1 MMPHPL
7 PEATRPD
14 LSGTRSEPMALT
26 QTLESMCRLAGALFN
41 VPWVLVFLRQ
51 EFGPS
56 LASDGAEAAW
66 ADGIPPEM
74 QTILLRAQD
83 QVVIE
88 DISADPAFPAGRA
101 PVGFVLA
108 APLLSA
114 QDGQMGTFCLMG
126 PAPRHFPESE
136 RAHLLD
142 MIRIIEAHL
151 CVDINLR
158 RKSGQGELYRLLAEN
173 TTDTIVR
180 GSLDGTR
187 LYISPSV
194 RNLLGY
200 EPEELIGRKAIE
212 IVHPDDAETFAG
224 VMADLRACRVE
235 LAVSEQRQ
243 RHRNGGWV
251 WLEAFIKLT
260 RDENGVPDGYVASV
274 RNVSRRKQE
283 ESRLS
288 HIATHDALTGLPN
301 RILMHERLEAQAARA
316 LHLGTGFALFCLDLD
331 HFKPVNDV
339 LGHEAGDHVLR
350 TISARFRAV
359 IRAEDTIARVGG
371 DEFVVIQSCAG
382 DTRVSAERLAE
393 RLVRAASAPLDHLG
407 VPIQVGVS
415 IGIAVAP
422 ATGFD
427 LDVLLREADKAL
439 YEAKQAGKGQYRFY
453 E

>member
-1 MMPHPL
+1 MMPHAL
-7 PEATRPD
+7 PEATCSD
-14 LSGTRSEPMALT
+14 VSGTRRDPPVLA
-26 QTLESMCRLAGALFN
+26 QTLESMCRVASALFSL
-41 VPWVLVFLRQ
+41 PWALVFLRQ

-56 LASDGAEAAW
+56 LATDGAEAAW
-66 ADGIPPEM
+66 ADDVPPDM
-74 QTILLRAQD
+74 QTILLRTPD
-83 QVVIE
+83 QLVIE
-88 DISADPAFPAGRA
+88 NTATDPRFSAGNT

-126 PAPRHFPESE
+126 PAARQFSE
-136 RAHLLD
+136 ADRAHLRD
-142 MIRIIEAHL
+142 MICIIESHL
-151 CVDINLR
+151 CIDMNLR

-194 RNLLGY
+194 RTLLGY
-200 EPEELIGRKAIE
+200 EPEEMIGRKASE

-243 RHRNGGWV
+243 RHKNGSWV

-316 LHLGTGFALFCLDLD
+316 QHLGTGFAIFCLDLD
-331 HFKPVNDV
+331 RFKPVNDV
-339 LGHEAGDHVLR
+339 LGHNAGDHVLR

-359 IRAEDTIARVGG
+359 IRAEDTIARIGG

-382 DTRVSAERLAE
+382 DARVSAVRLAE
-393 RLVRAASAPLDHLG
+393 RLVRAASAPLDHMEMH
-407 VPIQVGVS
+407 IQVGVS
-415 IGIAVAP
+415 IGIAIAP

-427 LDVLLREADKAL
+427 LDVLLRDADKAL